1 MTARKMLLIAAG
13 IISVFFLVFLST
25 AEAGEKSAEP
35 SLSKAEAL
43 SGAKVDINKAGLDQL
58 VTLPGIGPKTAEKIM
73 QYRQENGKFKDPED
87 LKKVRGIG
95 EKNFEKIRPL
105 IKI

>member
-1 MTARKMLLIAAG
+1 M
-13 IISVFFLVFLST
+13 
-25 AEAGEKSAEP
+25 
-35 SLSKAEAL
+35 
-43 SGAKVDINKAGLDQL
+43 DINKAGLDQL

>member
-1 MTARKMLLIAAG
+1 
-13 IISVFFLVFLST
+13 
-25 AEAGEKSAEP
+25 
-35 SLSKAEAL
+35 
-43 SGAKVDINKAGLDQL
+43 L